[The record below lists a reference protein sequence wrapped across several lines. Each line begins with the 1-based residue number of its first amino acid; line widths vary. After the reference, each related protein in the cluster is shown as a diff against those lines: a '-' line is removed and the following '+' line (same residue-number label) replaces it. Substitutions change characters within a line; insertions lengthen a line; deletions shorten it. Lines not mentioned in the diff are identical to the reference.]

1 LKEVVIKLSDRSI
14 KIDEDYL
21 VLFFVKPLFL
31 LFIYFGMYS
40 RFEGFPGLTGGQTT
54 VLLTFGIFCFTLF
67 HKFIIRGDFK
77 LTVLTVFIAL
87 YFVLSGVLPLLSWLV
102 FQTDPVRILRYSIE
116 IGVTF
121 AMFFSV
127 YYLIKERIIS
137 LRFFIYSFAI
147 LGAIA
152 SFQLLV
158 SLFQEIRVMRLSGL
172 AGLNYL
178 GNSFAMAAFT
188 WMMVMYGMEKDK
200 TMWMK
205 RYAVYFG
212 FFVVMLALLLT
223 GTRAALISL
232 AVGLFLYQYMGM
244 KSKNFKKYVFY
255 TSIVFA
261 LIIGI
266 IAMNVDLSLLWRRF
280 TWEQLVRMANIRF
293 GIYANSIIDLT
304 IMDFLFGR
312 PEMYLFSDE
321 DPFINPHNHF
331 LAIIRYNGIFL
342 FIMSVFVFV
351 ALLYKYLALYSLH
364 KNNDRCRTFESSI
377 LILFVMVLIYT
388 LFSGGR
394 ITRSFSFYIA
404 LGYAAGYL
412 ALFRNLNSYKE
423 YKEMIF

>member
-1 LKEVVIKLSDRSI
+1 MKEIVIKLSDRSL
-14 KIDEDYL
+14 KIDEDYFI
-21 VLFFVKPLFL
+21 LFFIKPLFL
-31 LFIYFGMYS
+31 FFIYYGMYS

-67 HKFIIRGDFK
+67 HKFVIRNDFK

-87 YFVLSGVLPLLSWLV
+87 YFVLSGVLPFLSWLV
-102 FQTDPVRILRYSIE
+102 FQTDPLRILRYSIE

-127 YYLIKERIIS
+127 YYLIRERIIS
-137 LRFFIYSFAI
+137 LKFFIYSFAI

-158 SLFQEIRVMRLSGL
+158 SLFQEIRVQRLSGL

-188 WMMVMYGMEKDK
+188 WMMIIYGMVKEE
-200 TMWMK
+200 TVWIK
-205 RYAVYFG
+205 RYAVYFS

-232 AVGLFLYQYMGM
+232 VVGLFLYQYLGM
-244 KSKNFKKYVFY
+244 KSKNFKKYVLY
-255 TSIVFA
+255 ASIGFA
-261 LIIGI
+261 III
-266 IAMNVDLSLLWRRF
+266 AVIAMNVDLSLLWRRF
-280 TWEQLVRMANIRF
+280 TWAELLRMANIRF
-293 GIYANSIIDLT
+293 GIYASSITDLT
-304 IMDFLFGR
+304 MMDFLFGR

-321 DPFINPHNHF
+321 DTFINPHNHF

-342 FIMSVFVFV
+342 FIMSIFVFV
-351 ALLYKYLALYSLH
+351 ALLYKYLALYAIH
-364 KNNDRCRTFESSI
+364 RKEERYRVFESSI

-404 LGYAAGYL
+404 LGYAVGYL
-412 ALFRNLNSYKE
+412 GLFRNLKSYRE